1 MEDVFFLFE
10 WKMFSVSYIKK
21 DRELD
26 VRLNVVVTLRRLVS
40 RWTQMSVFQS
50 KWVNN
55 QTRVA

>member
-10 WKMFSVSYIKK
+10 WKKFPVSYIKK